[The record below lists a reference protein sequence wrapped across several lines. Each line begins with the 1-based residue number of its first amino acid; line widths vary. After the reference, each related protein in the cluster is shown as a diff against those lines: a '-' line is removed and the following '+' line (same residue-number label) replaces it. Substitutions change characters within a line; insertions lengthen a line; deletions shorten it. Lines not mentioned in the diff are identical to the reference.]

1 MAERVFQ
8 AGLGTEWE
16 RAYKEGSNISTL
28 ILAQV
33 IKVNYKFNSV
43 DLMSMGQKNTF
54 QGSHINNGKF
64 SARLPLEFGGRNSL
78 GQPYGQVKPINVG
91 DMVLVGFVNKSKDAP
106 IVLSVY
112 GTPAVSEQLSRTPFE
127 SADPKDDTLVRQ
139 TNQYFSLYP
148 SLTYDNIDGEGN
160 KTVTFTGKT
169 FFVTSTLDNTNSG
182 LTDGN
187 HGTEYE
193 DLEQSYYASGEEIEP
208 MNPYA
213 PNMLFKH
220 QGLLTQ
226 QGTADNHLT
235 LFHIKDDGTFRT
247 SVMDKADDWRTY
259 FEMTPNGGAKLR
271 KQFDSKVIGK
281 ALKRSELGIS
291 EDGTLFLRNGDTY
304 LEVKE
309 DGIYS
314 NGLNMDVDLSEI
326 QATLDEQG
334 KKIVIMSTSIEKTNE
349 KVAIITEKTEFME
362 GEITDF
368 RGELVVMADE
378 ISSKVTETQV
388 KDIVDAELGDIV
400 NDVDKIKQDN
410 ERLNKIMEDIADD
423 GLITPLEKDTI
434 LREWLII
441 QDEYPTYV
449 LQAKDYEIDSKK
461 YEKAYADLDKYITP
475 ILTDMETTTPVDP
488 TEFRANFKNY
498 YDERLKILT
507 SILSKIR
514 EIAVDAMKKA
524 SEASI
529 DASNA
534 WKEAT
539 QAQLDADKA
548 NSLISDIA
556 SDGKLTPSEKYE
568 LKREYDSIVKEYD
581 NVLAQG
587 TKYEVDTTN
596 YTAKYNEL
604 VNYVKVNRLFDD
616 MGETIAVDGEELRKT
631 FSDYYASKVA
641 MLRSVTDKAKA
652 ITDEYGGRIYLA
664 ETQIKQ
670 TSEQILLLANKVET
684 IGGTVQTHTAEL
696 KVHSEQIA
704 SKVTATQVAQQI
716 ADTEI
721 GMTNMLLN
729 SGMLFDTTSWRVFG
743 TSENATVTRIAVEGL
758 PNLTNGFEVV
768 KPTSSG
774 ESGYAQDKIDVLTE
788 TEYTISFMARTTK
801 GTVKARVQKGDGGS
815 EPFAYVDKE
824 VGTKWTRVSMT
835 WTTSNNATKVN
846 YYAGLATGTGTLQ
859 IAGMKMEQGVKATA
873 WSPNPKDVK
882 TEIQDEIVKL
892 PIGGTNYIAFS
903 SDSNEYPRLI
913 IKNTGY
919 YRLSRSKAE
928 FEDGRIAITP
938 TTADSAL
945 YDIGT
950 TDTAI
955 SGVGLQ
961 YYGIDP
967 SYTEGYLTF
976 STDLQAVGGS
986 ARIVIYTLTSG
997 AWVPNYSDYVK
1008 DANGIKRA
1016 VAIAKFD
1023 SRTTG
1028 FICRVEVSAGT
1039 KKAYFGRAQ
1048 LETGMKSTSWKKSHF
1063 DLENDINNVVAGVDV
1078 NQAWS
1083 WSADGKDRFTRTYP
1097 NENLYVDSTM
1107 VAKEINVA
1115 PWWVRIGADIMLK
1128 DVADTGQITFTTE
1141 IISTDKDYGVL
1152 PRITYYYLDATGKE
1166 VYTAVVPSAPVKN
1179 GVSTVTHK
1187 LYPNLNYTRFQY
1199 GYQNSSQTNTNGG
1212 DSYKIKVKNEK
1223 LEIGEYTLF
1232 TTPPSKDYENA
1243 YPKYIGTS
1251 TKDSDNYKDYLWT
1264 MDAKFVDVDKQ
1275 QQLNGKE
1282 GSIMKQPNAPQN
1294 PAVGLIWIDN
1304 SDVPNV
1310 GKRWTGTEW
1319 VKMSPTEAGEIGAF
1333 SDTGGRDL
1341 IDRMSSAEQVIT
1353 AEGITNT
1360 VLQSEDFGS
1369 LFNSKANSEDLLDL
1383 ATIDQLSNQYS
1394 AFEAMLKQ
1402 EVGDSYDTLF
1412 KMYAELEQ
1420 TVSKFDFKIQQAGG
1434 INMLR
1439 NSLGFSGLDF
1449 WGGEQVEG
1457 RNLLKN
1463 SQLPILSSNNQ
1474 TTYPASSIVME
1485 DSTGKFVRTRG
1496 TSPTTTHSVF
1506 SLYSTFNTSQ
1516 FSENIYGKGTVT
1528 ASFSARASQKS
1539 KMTIMAVTWSPSASL
1554 EHDKSEIQL
1563 DTQWKTYTFTFKNIP
1578 TGEGVRLNPLQTIGI
1593 SDHTN
1598 YWLDTKEWKFEWG
1611 DTATPWSPAPE
1622 DGASVI
1628 TSNVETTQDNAL
1640 ANLGFGSGFVHKA
1653 GGTRI
1658 IQNVT
1663 LPAKGV
1669 YTMSLFMKKSTSSGA
1684 HGGAGIE
1691 VFSNG
1696 ERLAFIGAEEGIAV
1710 NEYTQYQYTFT
1721 AEDLDVSIH
1730 MVSWG
1735 NINTTVT
1742 MSGLMFNIGE
1752 LALTW
1757 QPYPTEIY
1765 NTNVL
1770 IDINGITV
1778 KNNQTKGYTLITPT
1792 EFSGYAQ
1799 VGSEMKRIFTLN
1811 GKTTEVEEI
1820 KIRSKIQMGSI
1831 TILPIN
1837 SGKNKGWAFIR

>member
-349 KVAIITEKTEFME
+349 KVAIIAEKTEFME

-378 ISSKVTETQV
+378 ISSKVSETQV
-388 KDIVDAELGDIV
+388 KDIVDAELGEIV
-400 NDVDKIKQDN
+400 DDVDKIKQEN

-423 GLITPLEKDTI
+423 GLVTPLEKDTL

-441 QDEYPTYV
+441 QDEYPTYI
-449 LQAKDYEIDSKK
+449 LQANDYEIDKK
-461 YEKAYADLDKYITP
+461 AYEKAYSDLDKYITP
-475 ILTDMETTTPVDP
+475 ILADMETTTAIDP
-488 TEFRANFKNY
+488 AEFRTKFKNY

-652 ITDEYGGRIYLA
+652 ITDEHEGRIYVA

-684 IGGTVQTHTAEL
+684 IDGTVQTHTAEL
-696 KVHSEQIA
+696 KVHNEQIA

-758 PNLTNGFEVV
+758 PNLTNGFEIV

-835 WTTSNNATKVN
+835 WTASSTATKVN

-903 SDSNEYPRLI
+903 SGSNEYPRLM

-919 YRLSRSKAE
+919 YRLPRSKAE

-976 STDLQAVGGS
+976 STDLQSVGGS

-1028 FICRVEVSAGT
+1028 FICRIEVSAGT

-1083 WSADGKDRFTRTYP
+1083 WSADGKDRFTRVYP
-1097 NENLYVDSTM
+1097 NDNLSINRSIPDMKTVSLSTGQHYISEPTGVRVKPNVKYVYSIQGSTKENKILQTNLGLGKSENSFIYDLTR
-1107 VAKEINVA
+1107 NVA
-1115 PWWVRIGADIMLK
+1115 
-1128 DVADTGQITFTTE
+1128 IT
-1141 IISTDKDYGVL
+1141 SD
-1152 PRITYYYLDATGKE
+1152 R
-1166 VYTAVVPSAPVKN
+1166 VYQSF
-1179 GVSTVTHK
+1179 TVTQAQID
-1187 LYPNLNYTRFQY
+1187 NYGDYLTLRIRNDQQAMTATY
-1199 GYQNSSQTNTNGG
+1199 G
-1212 DSYKIKVKNEK
+1212 KIKVE
-1223 LEIGEYTLF
+1223 EDYTSKGTIF
-1232 TTPPSKDYENA
+1232 TTPPKDDYENA

-1294 PAVGLIWIDN
+1294 PAVGLIWIDT
-1304 SDVPNV
+1304 SGVPNV

-1333 SDTGGRDL
+1333 SDTDGRDL

-1353 AEGITNT
+1353 AESITNT

-1383 ATIDQLSNQYS
+1383 ATIDQLNNQYS

-1412 KMYAELEQ
+1412 KMYSELEQ

-1449 WGGEQVEG
+1449 WGDTSDEG
-1457 RNLLKN
+1457 RNLIVN
-1463 SQLPILSSNNQ
+1463 SRGRGMNPYGGATVTNKGATVNNMPAFEVTGNMGSNLIVGTMGSGNTNHATTIKGANYIHSMDIINNATQSTIIISNNMGVEVSVPPK
-1474 TTYPASSIVME
+1474 TTKHVVMSSVGNGIQAVQ
-1485 DSTGKFVRTRG
+1485 FVFKVG
-1496 TSPTTTHSVF
+1496 GSGQGMNFIMQNPKIE
-1506 SLYSTFNTSQ
+1506 L
-1516 FSENIYGKGTVT
+1516 GTV
-1528 ASFSARASQKS
+1528 
-1539 KMTIMAVTWSPSASL
+1539 
-1554 EHDKSEIQL
+1554 E
-1563 DTQWKTYTFTFKNIP
+1563 
-1578 TGEGVRLNPLQTIGI
+1578 
-1593 SDHTN
+1593 
-1598 YWLDTKEWKFEWG
+1598 
-1611 DTATPWSPAPE
+1611 TPWSPAPE

-1696 ERLAFIGAEEGIAV
+1696 KRLAFIGAEEGIAV
-1710 NEYTQYQYTFT
+1710 NEYTPYQYTFM
-1721 AEDLDVSIH
+1721 ADDLDVSIH

-1820 KIRSKIQMGSI
+1820 KIRSKIQMGTI
-1831 TILPIN
+1831 TVLPIN
-1837 SGKNKGWAFIR
+1837 SGKNKGWAFIG

>member
-349 KVAIITEKTEFME
+349 KVAIIAEKTEFME

-378 ISSKVTETQV
+378 ISTKVSETQV
-388 KDIVDAELGDIV
+388 KDIVDAELGEIV
-400 NDVDKIKQDN
+400 DDVDKIKQEN

-423 GLITPLEKDTI
+423 GLVTPLEKDTL

-441 QDEYPTYV
+441 QDEYPTYI
-449 LQAKDYEIDSKK
+449 LQANDYEIDKK
-461 YEKAYADLDKYITP
+461 AYEKAYSDLDKYITP
-475 ILTDMETTTPVDP
+475 ILADMETTTAIDP
-488 TEFRANFKNY
+488 AEFRTKFKNY

-507 SILSKIR
+507 GILGKIR
-514 EIAVDAMKKA
+514 DMAVEAMKKA

-534 WKEAT
+534 WREAT

-548 NSLISDIA
+548 NNLISDIA

-568 LKREYDSIVKEYD
+568 LKREYDSIVKEYP

-587 TKYEVDTTN
+587 TKYEVSTAD
-596 YTAKYNEL
+596 YTAKYTNL
-604 VNYVKVNRLFDD
+604 INYVKNNRLFDD
-616 MGETIAVDGEELRKT
+616 MGETVAVDGEELRKT

-641 MLRSVTDKAKA
+641 MLRSVTDKAKS
-652 ITDEYGGRIYLA
+652 ITDEHAGRIYVA

-684 IGGTVQTHTAEL
+684 IDGTVQTHTAEL
-696 KVHSEQIA
+696 KVHNEQIA

-729 SGMLFDTTSWRVFG
+729 SGMLFDTAEWRDWGNSTS
-743 TSENATVTRIAVEGL
+743 ATRNRLKVEGL
-758 PNLTNGFEVV
+758 SGLEFGFEIS
-768 KPTSSG
+768 KTEG
-774 ESGYAQDKIDVLTE
+774 GQYGYAQDNIVVLPD
-788 TEYTISFMARTTK
+788 TEYTISVMAKAEK
-801 GTVKARVQKGDGGS
+801 GTVTATIQKGNGS
-815 EPFAYVDKE
+815 DDAWVPTRKE
-824 VGTKWTRVSMT
+824 VGTKWTRISYT
-835 WTTSNNATKVN
+835 WTTSSKTEKTN
-846 YYAGLATGTGTLQ
+846 YYIGFDGADKGKVIL
-859 IAGMKMEQGVKATA
+859 AGMKMEQGIKATA

-903 SDSNEYPRLI
+903 SGSNEYPRLM

-928 FEDGRIAITP
+928 FEDGRIAVTP

-976 STDLQAVGGS
+976 STDLQSIGGS

-1028 FICRVEVSAGT
+1028 FICRIEVSAGT

-1097 NENLYVDSTM
+1097 NENLFVSTRYEKTASREFVNDVRWDM
-1107 VAKEINVA
+1107 APMIDKYGLDQWYTISFDIKSKVAGNVNVYA
-1115 PWWVRIGADIMLK
+1115 QNGSGTKYSIGTKGVQVTSEYQRFSTTFKPTKSSDTETRALL
-1128 DVADTGQITFTTE
+1128 AFYGTYDTG
-1141 IISTDKDYGVL
+1141 
-1152 PRITYYYLDATGKE
+1152 RIPVVRNVKFELGNKETLDTPSPKE
-1166 VYTAVVPSAPVKN
+1166 
-1179 GVSTVTHK
+1179 
-1187 LYPNLNYTRFQY
+1187 
-1199 GYQNSSQTNTNGG
+1199 
-1212 DSYKIKVKNEK
+1212 
-1223 LEIGEYTLF
+1223 
-1232 TTPPSKDYENA
+1232 DYENA

-1294 PAVGLIWIDN
+1294 PAVGLIWIDT
-1304 SDVPNV
+1304 SGVPNV

-1333 SDTGGRDL
+1333 SDTDGRDL

-1353 AEGITNT
+1353 AESITNT

-1383 ATIDQLSNQYS
+1383 ATIDQLNNQYS

-1412 KMYAELEQ
+1412 KMYSELEQ

-1449 WGGEQVEG
+1449 WGDTSDNAV
-1457 RNLLKN
+1457 NTFSTKSTV
-1463 SQLPILSSNNQ
+1463 SQLQNLQDFKRSGYDIYAVGNNTIKGAFRLNNVISSNGLW
-1474 TTYPASSIVME
+1474 TLSFRA
-1485 DSTGKFVRTRG
+1485 KG
-1496 TSPTTTHSVF
+1496 TQSAPIRFKLEFCDKLVQEVTVNSKKDNEWEYMSFTFNVTNYTS
-1506 SLYSTFNTSQ
+1506 STFHFIDFEQLAWAYFYFTDIKV
-1516 FSENIYGKGTVT
+1516 EKGD
-1528 ASFSARASQKS
+1528 
-1539 KMTIMAVTWSPSASL
+1539 L
-1554 EHDKSEIQL
+1554 
-1563 DTQWKTYTFTFKNIP
+1563 
-1578 TGEGVRLNPLQTIGI
+1578 
-1593 SDHTN
+1593 
-1598 YWLDTKEWKFEWG
+1598 
-1611 DTATPWSPAPE
+1611 ATPWSPAPV
-1622 DGASVI
+1622 DSHSYASNI
-1628 TSNVETTQDNAL
+1628 ETTQDNAL

-1669 YTMSLFMKKSTSSGA
+1669 YTMSLFMKKSTSSGT

-1696 ERLAFIGAEEGIAV
+1696 KRLAFIGAEEGIAV

-1721 AEDLDVSIH
+1721 ADDLDVSIH

-1820 KIRSKIQMGSI
+1820 KIRSKIQMGTI
-1831 TILPIN
+1831 TVLPIN
-1837 SGKNKGWAFIR
+1837 SGKNKGWAFIG

>member
-349 KVAIITEKTEFME
+349 KVAIIAEKTEFME

-378 ISSKVTETQV
+378 ISTKVSETQV
-388 KDIVDAELGDIV
+388 KDIVDAELGEIV
-400 NDVDKIKQDN
+400 YDVDKIKQEN

-423 GLITPLEKDTI
+423 GLVTPLEKDTL

-441 QDEYPTYV
+441 QDEYPTYI
-449 LQAKDYEIDSKK
+449 LQANDYEIDKK
-461 YEKAYADLDKYITP
+461 AYEKAYNDLDKYITP
-475 ILTDMETTTPVDP
+475 ILADMETTTAIDP
-488 TEFRANFKNY
+488 TEFRTKFKNY

-507 SILSKIR
+507 GILGKIR
-514 EIAVDAMKKA
+514 DMAVEAMKKA

-534 WKEAT
+534 WREAT

-548 NSLISDIA
+548 NNLISDIA

-568 LKREYDSIVKEYD
+568 LKREYDSIVKEYP

-587 TKYEVDTTN
+587 TKYEVSTAD
-596 YTAKYNEL
+596 YTARYTNL
-604 VNYVKVNRLFDD
+604 INYVKNNRLFDD
-616 MGETIAVDGEELRKT
+616 MGETVAVDGEELRKT

-652 ITDEYGGRIYLA
+652 ITDEHEGRIYVA

-684 IGGTVQTHTAEL
+684 IDGTVQTHTAEL
-696 KVHSEQIA
+696 KVHNEQIA

-716 ADTEI
+716 SDTEI

-835 WTTSNNATKVN
+835 WTTSSTATKVN

-903 SDSNEYPRLI
+903 SGSNEYPRLM

-919 YRLSRSKAE
+919 YRLTRSKAE

-976 STDLQAVGGS
+976 STDLQSVGGS

-1028 FICRVEVSAGT
+1028 FICRIEVSAGT

-1063 DLENDINNVVAGVDV
+1063 DLENDINNVVAGVDI

-1097 NENLYVDSTM
+1097 NENLFVSTRYEKTASREFVNDVRWDM
-1107 VAKEINVA
+1107 APMIDKYGLDQWYTISFDIKSKVAGNVNVYA
-1115 PWWVRIGADIMLK
+1115 QNGSGTKYSIGTKGVQVTSEYQRFSTTFKPTKSSDTETRALL
-1128 DVADTGQITFTTE
+1128 AFYGTYDTG
-1141 IISTDKDYGVL
+1141 
-1152 PRITYYYLDATGKE
+1152 RIPVVRNVKFELGNKETLDTPSPKE
-1166 VYTAVVPSAPVKN
+1166 
-1179 GVSTVTHK
+1179 
-1187 LYPNLNYTRFQY
+1187 
-1199 GYQNSSQTNTNGG
+1199 
-1212 DSYKIKVKNEK
+1212 
-1223 LEIGEYTLF
+1223 
-1232 TTPPSKDYENA
+1232 DYENA

-1251 TKDSDNYKDYLWT
+1251 TKDSDNYKDYLWA

-1294 PAVGLIWIDN
+1294 PAVGLIWIDT
-1304 SDVPNV
+1304 SGVPNV

-1333 SDTGGRDL
+1333 SDTDGRDL

-1353 AEGITNT
+1353 AESITNT

-1383 ATIDQLSNQYS
+1383 ATIDQLNNQYS

-1412 KMYAELEQ
+1412 KMYSELEQ

-1439 NSLGFSGLDF
+1439 NSLGFSELDF
-1449 WGGEQVEG
+1449 WGDTSDEG
-1457 RNLLKN
+1457 RNLVKF
-1463 SQLPILSSNNQ
+1463 SRRDFILSPRNTGQASDNFNYYQ
-1474 TTYPASSIVME
+1474 FSANMVLGGTYTISARLQVTAGNYNSVTVYPYPAGVQNIVPIGSNGE
-1485 DSTGKFVRTRG
+1485 ITLTFKKTSAETTGVLIYAGLGGSTRG
-1496 TSPTTTHSVF
+1496 NGLIIRNVKIES
-1506 SLYSTFNTSQ
+1506 
-1516 FSENIYGKGTVT
+1516 GT
-1528 ASFSARASQKS
+1528 K
-1539 KMTIMAVTWSPSASL
+1539 
-1554 EHDKSEIQL
+1554 
-1563 DTQWKTYTFTFKNIP
+1563 
-1578 TGEGVRLNPLQTIGI
+1578 
-1593 SDHTN
+1593 
-1598 YWLDTKEWKFEWG
+1598 
-1611 DTATPWSPAPE
+1611 ATPWSPAPE

-1696 ERLAFIGAEEGIAV
+1696 KRLAFIGAEEGIAV

-1721 AEDLDVSIH
+1721 ADDLDVSIH

-1820 KIRSKIQMGSI
+1820 KIRSKIQMGTI
-1831 TILPIN
+1831 TVLPIN
-1837 SGKNKGWAFIR
+1837 SGKNKGWAFIG